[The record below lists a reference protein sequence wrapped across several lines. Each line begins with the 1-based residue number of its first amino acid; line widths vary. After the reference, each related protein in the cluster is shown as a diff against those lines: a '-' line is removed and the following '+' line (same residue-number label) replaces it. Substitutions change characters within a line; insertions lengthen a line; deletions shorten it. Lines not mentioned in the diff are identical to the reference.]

1 MYDQSVF
8 AKGSSVYYVG
18 HLMKTK
24 PPTKVRPS
32 SALDE
37 VRGQNRVDSTLAK
50 GLLVLE
56 ALSRAPQ
63 GKGVTE
69 LSKELSLTK
78 SNTYRLLQTL
88 VVMGY
93 VRSSEDRQY
102 HATMKTWQVGQKV
115 IDNLA
120 LPELAAPQ
128 LRHLSEQTGET
139 IYLAVPDGLSV
150 IYIDKI
156 ESVKPIRSWN
166 PIGGSA
172 PMHCVGTGKAL
183 LASNYDT
190 LRAQI
195 KDKLIRY
202 TDRTITKI
210 SNLDQD
216 IAITRAR
223 GFAVDS
229 GEFRERIWSFGAA
242 IHLPSGDAVAALG
255 VSVPDVHLPEGRAD
269 EICTL
274 IVDAAD
280 LVSEAIARS

>member
-1 MYDQSVF
+1 MKIKST
-8 AKGSSVYYVG
+8 GSLSA
-18 HLMKTK
+18 T
-24 PPTKVRPS
+24 

-37 VRGQNRVDSTLAK
+37 VRGERRVDTTLAK

-56 ALSRAPQ
+56 ALSYAPQ

-88 VVMGY
+88 IVMGY
-93 VRSSEDRQY
+93 VRPSESRQY
-102 HATMKTWQVGQKV
+102 YTTMKVWQVGQNV

-128 LRHLSEQTGET
+128 LRRLSEQTGET

-156 ESVKPIRSWN
+156 ESTKPIRSWN
-166 PIGGSA
+166 PKGGSA

-183 LASNYDT
+183 LAASYET
-190 LRAQI
+190 LRPHI
-195 KDKLIRY
+195 KNQLIRY

-216 IAITRAR
+216 MAKTSKRRFAI
-223 GFAVDS
+223 DS
-229 GEFRERIWSFGAA
+229 GEFRDRIWSFGAA
-242 IHLPSGDAVAALG
+242 IHLPNGDAIAALG
-255 VSVPDVHLPEGRAD
+255 VSVPDVHLPKGRAE
-269 EICTL
+269 EICAL
-274 IVDAAD
+274 IVEAAD
-280 LVSEAIARS
+280 LVSESVAKS